1 MAELLLNW
9 FRELFCKYNILLTNL
24 ATELK
29 VRIISH
35 VSPTQYLNFVFPV
48 ILKTGLKGKYLD
60 SMRKFAET
68 SFSPAR
74 ELKYKADQKLTLRQG
89 ENKPTWLALSR
100 GSF

>member
-1 MAELLLNW
+1 MAELL

-74 ELKYKADQKLTLRQG
+74 ELKYKG
-89 ENKPTWLALSR
+89 EPIKS
-100 GSF
+100 